1 MENRWGLDFFLLTV
15 VLILLTVGVVMVYS
29 ASHFVAERKFESANF
44 FLLRQMVWSV
54 VALGAVLVLSRI
66 DYHFYRRLA
75 LPLLGVGFLLL
86 TAVLFARPIKGAYRW
101 ISFGG
106 FQFQPSEFFKIALG
120 IYLAHSLAKRA
131 GRVTEWKYLL
141 MPYAPI
147 LFLAFFLIMKEP
159 DLGTFITIAAM
170 TFLGLFV
177 VGARL
182 KHLALITVPVVM
194 AAAVLVFGFGYKK
207 ARVFDYA
214 RSFHDPVLGSYQVKQ
229 ATLALGSGGFFG
241 AGLGEGHQKMF
252 YLPEPHTDFIFASIG
267 EEGGLAGL
275 LLLLFLF
282 LVLIWRGW
290 MIAARA
296 PDVFGFL
303 LAFVLTAS
311 IFVSTVLNLAVVTGL
326 VPTTGIPL
334 PFLSYGGSSL
344 LVTAMAIGILQN
356 IAAQTR
362 LFEAARA
369 GKERRGRFA

>member
-29 ASHFVAERKFESANF
+29 ASHFIAEKKFDTPHF
-44 FLLRQMVWSV
+44 FLLRQVVWSII
-54 VALGAVLVLSRI
+54 ALGAVLVLSRI
-66 DYHFYRRLA
+66 DYHLYRRIA
-75 LPLLGVGFLLL
+75 LPLLIVGFLLL
-86 TAVLFARPIKGAYRW
+86 VLVLFSRPIKGAHRW
-101 ISFGG
+101 ISFRG
-106 FQFQPSEFFKIALG
+106 FQFQPSEFFKFVLA

-131 GRVTEWKYLL
+131 GKLENWRYLL
-141 MPYAPI
+141 IPYAPI
-147 LFLAFFLIMKEP
+147 LLLAFVLIMKEP
-159 DLGTFITIAAM
+159 DLGTFMTIAVM

-182 KHLALITVPVVM
+182 KHLAFVTFPVVAL
-194 AAAVLVFGFGYKK
+194 AAILVFGFGYKK
-207 ARVFDYA
+207 TRVLDYS
-214 RSFHDPVLGSYQVKQ
+214 RSFHDPTLGSYQVKQ

-241 AGLGEGHQKMF
+241 RGLGEGRQKMF

-267 EEGGLAGL
+267 EEGGFVGL
-275 LLLLFLF
+275 VLLLFAF

-303 LAFVLTAS
+303 LAFILTAS
-311 IFVSTVLNLAVVTGL
+311 IFVAVVLNLAVVTGL

-344 LVTAMAIGILQN
+344 LVTAMGIGVLLN
-356 IAAQTR
+356 IAAQTK

-369 GKERRGRFA
+369 GRERRSFFA

>member
-15 VLILLTVGVVMVYS
+15 VLILLTVGVVMIYS
-29 ASHFVAERKFESANF
+29 ASHFVAERKFESASF
-44 FLLRQMVWSV
+44 FLLRQTVWSFL
-54 VALGAVLVLSRI
+54 ALGAILVLARI
-66 DYHFYRRLA
+66 DYHLYRKIA
-75 LPLLGVGFLLL
+75 LPLLALGFLLL
-86 TAVLFARPIKGAYRW
+86 VAVLFARPIKGAYRW
-101 ISFGG
+101 ISVGG

-141 MPYAPI
+141 MPYGPI
-147 LFLAFFLIMKEP
+147 LFLSFFLIMKEP
-159 DLGTFITIAAM
+159 DLGTFMTIAAM

-182 KHLALITVPVVM
+182 KHLAVVTVPVVL
-194 AAAVLVFGFGYKK
+194 AAAVLIFGFGYKK
-207 ARVFDYA
+207 ARVLDYA
-214 RSFHDPVLGSYQVKQ
+214 RSFHDPVQGSYQVKQ
-229 ATLALGSGGFFG
+229 ATLALGSGGLFG

-267 EEGGLAGL
+267 EEGGFAGL
-275 LLLLFLF
+275 VFLLFLF

-290 MIAARA
+290 LIAARA

-311 IFVSTVLNLAVVTGL
+311 IFVAVVLNLAVVTGL

-362 LFEAARA
+362 LYEAARA
-369 GKERRGRFA
+369 GRERRGRFA